1 MRMIKGLWY
10 FYQKL
15 ILPSLGVSVVLAFFS
30 QGYVPLLFGVGF
42 SYAILTPFVHLYTYE
57 INTPDEY
64 YFYYNLGL
72 SKRSLWANTLGIST
86 LIILMLLLI

>member
-30 QGYVPLLFGVGF
+30 QSLLFGVGF

-57 INTPDEY
+57 INMPDEY

-72 SKRSLWANTLGIST
+72 SKRSLWANTLGISM